1 MFRSMFAGLAG
12 CGLVALATPAA
23 ATFSIVACDAQKTC
37 GVAVATNN
45 LAVGASVA
53 YAQGGV
59 GAVVTQFETNPHYG
73 PKGLALLA
81 RGQDPQAVVTTLLAE
96 DGGFEDQDPSW
107 RQVAVV
113 AADGRTFAF
122 TGAEAAASTW
132 AGHQTQAGYSVQG
145 NGLAGAQVLEA
156 MKAAFT
162 RASGPLPDRLMAALE
177 AGEAAGGQTTGRMS
191 AALLVR
197 TVDGGWSDIDLRVDA
212 SAAPVAELRRL
223 LNLRQAN
230 ERLAAAERAARRGK
244 PDAARNEIT
253 AAIGLGGD
261 WDRVWRR
268 AARLRMSM
276 GDRAGAVQALA
287 AMHRLNPKWARMERD
302 DPLFAP
308 VREDPAL
315 SRF

>member
-1 MFRSMFAGLAG
+1 MLRSMFAGLAG

-23 ATFSIVACDAQKTC
+23 ATFSIAACDAQKSC

-59 GAVVTQFETNPHYG
+59 GAVVTQFETNPNYG
-73 PKGLALLA
+73 PKGLSLLA

-96 DGGFEDQDPSW
+96 DGGFEGQDQSW

-113 AADGRTFAF
+113 APDGQAFAY
-122 TGAEAAASTW
+122 TGAEAAAEAW
-132 AGHQTQAGYSVQG
+132 AGHQAREGFSVQG
-145 NGLAGAQVLEA
+145 NGLAGAEVLEA
-156 MKAAFT
+156 MKAAFAQ
-162 RASGPLPDRLMAALE
+162 ASGPLADRLMAALE
-177 AGEAAGGQTTGRMS
+177 AGEAAGGQTTGQMS

-197 TVDGGWSDIDLRVDA
+197 TVEGGWSDVDLRVDA
-212 SAAPVAELRRL
+212 ARAPVAELRRL

-230 ERLAAAERAARRGK
+230 ERLAAAERAVRSERPDVARSQI
-244 PDAARNEIT
+244 A
-253 AAIGLGGD
+253 AAIALGGD
-261 WDRVWRR
+261 WDRIWRR

-276 GDRAGAVQALA
+276 DDRAGAVQALVG
-287 AMHRLNPKWARMERD
+287 MHRLNPKWAKMERD

>member
-1 MFRSMFAGLAG
+1 MLRSIIAGLAG
-12 CGLVALATPAA
+12 CGLLALATPAA
-23 ATFSIVACDAQKTC
+23 ATFSIAACDAQKSC

-73 PKGLALLA
+73 PKGLGLLA
-81 RGQDPQAVVTTLLAE
+81 RGQDPQHVVTTLLAE
-96 DGGFEDQDPSW
+96 DGGFEGQDQDW

-113 AADGRTFAF
+113 AAEGQAFAF
-122 TGAEAAASTW
+122 TGAQAAASTW
-132 AGHQTQAGYSVQG
+132 AGHEALDGYSVQG

-162 RASGPLPDRLMAALE
+162 QASGPLPDRLLAALE
-177 AGEAAGGQTTGRMS
+177 AGEAAGGQITGRMS

-197 TVDGGWSDIDLRVDA
+197 TVEGGWSDVDLRVDA
-212 SAAPVAELRRL
+212 AAAPVAELRRL

-230 ERLAAAERAARRGK
+230 ERLAAAERAARKGRL
-244 PDAARNEIT
+244 DAARSEI
-253 AAIGLGGD
+253 AAAVGLGGD

-276 GDRAGAVQALA
+276 GDRAGAVQALS
-287 AMHRLNPKWARMERD
+287 AMHRLNPKWAAMERD
-302 DPLFAP
+302 DPLFAA